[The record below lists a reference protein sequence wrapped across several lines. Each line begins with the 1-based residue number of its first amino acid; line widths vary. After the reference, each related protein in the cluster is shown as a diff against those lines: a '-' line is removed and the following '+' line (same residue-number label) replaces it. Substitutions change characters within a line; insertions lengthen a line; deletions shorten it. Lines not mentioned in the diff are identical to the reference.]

1 MRQTTRWAWGLLAL
15 TVMLAGC
22 TKLRDEK
29 TVSVEANKAIG
40 VMAVPAQTAAM
51 KITVTATSSTAPVT
65 LYLAP
70 TADADAVM
78 DQLDVGKDSPKVLF
92 KSSQGVNVTL
102 EGSMPLNTECTVIAF
117 NEGDQTTEVK
127 ASIIGK

>member
-92 KSSQGVNVTL
+92 KSSPGVNVTL

-117 NEGDQTTEVK
+117 NEGKEKTEVK

>member
-1 MRQTTRWAWGLLAL
+1 MRQANQWAWGLLAL

-29 TVSVEANKAIG
+29 TVLVDPKQAKG
-40 VMAVPAQTAAM
+40 VMAIPPQASAM
-51 KITVTATSSTAPVT
+51 KITVTATSSTGPVT

-70 TADADAVM
+70 TADAEGAM
-78 DQLDVGKDSPKVLF
+78 LSIESGKDSPKVLF
-92 KSSQGVNVTL
+92 KSTQGSSVTL
-102 EGSMPLNTECTVIAF
+102 EGNLPLNTDCTVIAF
-117 NEGDQTTEVK
+117 NDGDQKTEVK